1 MVKGWRKVDGK
12 WYFLNKQG
20 YAEYPE
26 GSMLEGWLL
35 DGRFWYYLN
44 PNTGGPRGSMCTGF
58 VTVNGQT
65 YYCRPKAEAGYPE
78 GSMVTGKKMI
88 DGKEYYF
95 EADGRMKKE
104 SE

>member
-12 WYFLNKQG
+12 WYFLNKQV
-20 YAEYPE
+20 YAEHPE
-26 GSMLEGWLL
+26 GSMQEGWLL

-44 PNTGGPRGSMCTGF
+44 PNTGGPRGAMCTGF

-88 DGKEYYF
+88 DEKEYYF
-95 EADGRMKKE
+95 EADGRMKK
-104 SE
+104 

>member
-12 WYFLNKQG
+12 WYYLNPQA
-20 YAEYPE
+20 YTNHPE
-26 GSMLEGWLL
+26 GAMKDGWLL

-58 VTVNGQT
+58 ITVNGQT

-95 EADGRMKKE
+95 EADGRMKK
-104 SE
+104 